1 MTRASVLLGAG
12 SLAMATGL
20 MGAAAP
26 AIELAVEGGVYR
38 VFTQGVDRPQ
48 ALRVRIENQAN
59 RPLAGIVA
67 VTLLAGGP
75 QCSAPFAAPAGGLV
89 DVDVPW
95 PGAAT
100 APTNQYGVTVSATTP
115 AGTVSRHRQPAAGPD
130 PDAHHQPVRPLRRRR
145 QARTDDKGMTYSLR

>member
-1 MTRASVLLGAG
+1 
-12 SLAMATGL
+12 MATGL

-75 QCSAPFAAPAGGLV
+75 ECSAPFAAPAGGQGTSTS
-89 DVDVPW
+89 
-95 PGAAT
+95 PGQAYQQSPRTSTWNCRSFRPSWERFTSSPAFLSK
-100 APTNQYGVTVSATTP
+100 GTT
-115 AGTVSRHRQPAAGPD
+115 
-130 PDAHHQPVRPLRRRR
+130 
-145 QARTDDKGMTYSLR
+145 

>member
-12 SLAMATGL
+12 GLAMATGL

-75 QCSAPFAAPAGGLV
+75 ECSAPFAAPAGGQGTSTS
-89 DVDVPW
+89 PGPRPEPRKGRCTPGRRPAASPRRSP
-95 PGAAT
+95 PGAGSPGSRS
-100 APTNQYGVTVSATTP
+100 APAV
-115 AGTVSRHRQPAAGPD
+115 PAAGL
-130 PDAHHQPVRPLRRRR
+130 PL
-145 QARTDDKGMTYSLR
+145 G